1 MRVNGTLLPW
11 MPIFPNITYQSDDY
25 KDLIKAQKQGFYAA
39 MSIPFMDE
47 KLGMYYNFFSKDINK
62 V

>member
-1 MRVNGTLLPW
+1 
-11 MPIFPNITYQSDDY
+11 
-25 KDLIKAQKQGFYAA
+25 

-62 V
+62 IQYEKKRFELELRNNTFNILYLVNSMKELSTHYTQGQ